1 MTVNKERMELWASA
15 LEANGD
21 KQCTSYLSDGRG
33 RHCALGIGMTV
44 AAAHGVRLTWG
55 DWNEESALPDS
66 VVQWYGLDSEDPT
79 LDRPEGSRCGRN
91 GRYSILWANDLDK
104 LPFFTIAQM
113 LRAKYIKDE
122 S

>member
-1 MTVNKERMELWASA
+1 MVNKERMELWASA

-21 KQCTSYLSDGRG
+21 KQCTSVLSDGRG
-33 RHCALGIGMTV
+33 RHCALGVGMAV

-55 DWNEESALPDS
+55 DWNEESALPHP
-66 VVQWYGLDSEDPT
+66 VIEWYGLDSEDPR
-79 LDRPEGSRCGRN
+79 LDKPEGSEHKGN
-91 GRYSILWANDLDK
+91 GYSVITANDGDK